1 MADERACQ
9 NPAFAPQGLAP
20 ANTVKVD
27 RSTKWGNPFLV
38 GNSGGVY
45 S

>member
-1 MADERACQ
+1 M
-9 NPAFAPQGLAP
+9 
-20 ANTVKVD
+20 D